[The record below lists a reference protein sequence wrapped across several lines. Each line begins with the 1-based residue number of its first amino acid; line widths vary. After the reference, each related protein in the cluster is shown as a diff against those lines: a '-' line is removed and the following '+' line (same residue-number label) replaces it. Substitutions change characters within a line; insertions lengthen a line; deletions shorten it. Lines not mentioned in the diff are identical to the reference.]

1 MKFIAL
7 TGCTLTVPGGTVTVT
22 GGDMSTT
29 ITIDNKQPY
38 HSIDFTIKLE
48 SGHIGKGTI
57 NGSSVNAFGDNKP
70 FVLEGDKTMVE
81 ASVPPPSTVPP
92 TTVPVT
98 VSLAGNTSVQCD

>member
-1 MKFIAL
+1 MKFIAV

-38 HSIDFTIKLE
+38 HSISFTIQLTT
-48 SGHIGKGTI
+48 GHVGSGTI
-57 NGSSVNAFGDNKP
+57 NGSSVNAFGDSKP

-92 TTVPVT
+92 VTVPVT
-98 VSLAGNTSVQCD
+98 VSLAGNTFVQCD